1 MTARTYWRLLRPWKR
16 QLGVALGAAV
26 GAVLCSVTLAGTAAW
41 LIATAA
47 GRVPVLTLLV
57 AIVAVRACGF
67 GRAALTYLQRLSGH
81 DAVLQMLGV
90 VREQL
95 VFGLAALIRRGA
107 VRPGDADA
115 LARVTADVDDLQ
127 DALLRGV
134 LPYVS
139 SVVVSIC
146 AVLAAAVML
155 PAAGAALAGCLLI
168 AVLLVPL
175 LSARSAATGEALAVC
190 LRADRD
196 RRIAEML
203 DSAADLVVTGRWAD
217 AADDL
222 AAADRADL
230 LVRRRHSTAAG
241 LTVAV
246 AVLAAGAAG
255 LLAAAMGLSAVHA
268 GRLDPVLLAVLVLM
282 PFALTDPLAASGE
295 CARAIGRTRA
305 AAGRVLQL
313 VEAAGVDVEG
323 DIGGDADDAIRADDG
338 CRPRVAAPVIRL
350 HAVCARWPGT
360 TRDALHDI
368 DLELR
373 PGTSVAVVGPS
384 GSGKSTLI
392 AVLLGLLPIRSGV
405 ITIDGRPATGEQLR
419 ALMSWLPA
427 DPHLF
432 DSTIERNIRIGL
444 PRVELAAVESACE
457 AAGLTGWLRRL
468 PNGSATKVGERGLAV
483 SGGERQRIAL
493 ARALL
498 VDRPVLLA
506 DEPAA
511 HLDGPTADA
520 VTVSVLARDP
530 LRCTVLVTHREADL
544 GSVDAILRLEPGQG
558 QPPSIQDQRAAGVSA
573 GEHADPAAGRLGD
586 GDVDRGLRP
595 AVQAQLGQYNG
606 DRVLDCL
613 LGDAEPQADLAIGE
627 PAADLV
633 QHLLFARSK
642 GSDHGTDFSSTSC
655 RSSTFGRM
663 L

>member
-1 MTARTYWRLLRPWKR
+1 MTVRTYWRLLRPWKR
-16 QLGVALGAAV
+16 QLAVALGAAV

-81 DAVLQMLGV
+81 DAVLRMLGV

-134 LPYVS
+134 LPYLS
-139 SVVVSIC
+139 SVVVSLC
-146 AVLAAAVML
+146 AVLAAAVLL

-175 LSARSAATGEALAVC
+175 LTARSAATGEALAVR

-203 DSAADLVVTGRWAD
+203 DSAADLVVTGRWDD
-217 AADDL
+217 AAADL

-246 AVLAAGAAG
+246 AVLATGLAGW
-255 LLAAAMGLSAVHA
+255 LAAAIGLSAVHA

-313 VEAAGVDVEG
+313 VEAATGNDPE
-323 DIGGDADDAIRADDG
+323 IGMGADDG
-338 CRPRVAAPVIRL
+338 GAIGPEGASLTRVAMPVIRL
-350 HAVCARWPGT
+350 HAVCARWPGSS
-360 TRDALHDI
+360 RDDLHDI
-368 DLELR
+368 NLELR
-373 PGTSVAVVGPS
+373 AGNRVAVVGPS

-392 AVLLGLLPIRSGV
+392 AVLLGLQPIRSGV

-419 ALMSWLPA
+419 SLMSWLPA

-432 DSTIERNIRIGL
+432 DSTIERNIRIGI
-444 PRVELAAVESACE
+444 PTAELAAVDSACA
-457 AAGLTGWLRRL
+457 AAGLTAWLRRL

-498 VDRPVLLA
+498 ADRPVLLA

-520 VTVSVLARDP
+520 VTASVLARDP

-544 GSVDAILRLEPGQG
+544 GSVDAALRLELGQD
-558 QPPSIQDQRAAGVSA
+558 QPASIQDQRAS
-573 GEHADPAAGRLGD
+573 GETQPASMET
-586 GDVDRGLRP
+586 RP
-595 AVQAQLGQYNG
+595 PVASVTA
-606 DRVLDCL
+606 
-613 LGDAEPQADLAIGE
+613 
-627 PAADLV
+627 
-633 QHLLFARSK
+633 
-642 GSDHGTDFSSTSC
+642 
-655 RSSTFGRM
+655 M
-663 L
+663 